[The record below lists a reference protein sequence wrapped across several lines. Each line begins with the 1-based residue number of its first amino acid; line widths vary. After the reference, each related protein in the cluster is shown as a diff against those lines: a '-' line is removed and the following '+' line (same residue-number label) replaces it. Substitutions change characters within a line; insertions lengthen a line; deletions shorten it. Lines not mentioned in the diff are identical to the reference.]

1 MRISKNK
8 EQIIK
13 ILKNSNKSLNV
24 HEIFDI
30 INKMEK
36 INLSTVYRCINS
48 LCNENIISKEIRNDK
63 KSYYTLNLEN
73 HKHHLICDMCKKEIV
88 LDFCPINQISQKIK
102 DKIGF
107 DIKMHSIQI
116 SGICKKCNKNKK

>member
-1 MRISKNK
+1 MRMSKNK
-8 EQIIK
+8 EHIIE
-13 ILKNSNKSLNV
+13 ILKNSNKALNV

-30 INKMEK
+30 ITKKEK

-63 KSYYTLNLEN
+63 KSYYTLNLEK
-73 HKHHLICDMCKKEIV
+73 HKHSLICDMCKEEIV
-88 LDFCPINQISQKIK
+88 LDFCPINQISQNIK

-107 DIKMHSIQI
+107 DIKMHSLQI
-116 SGICKKCNKNKK
+116 TGICKKCSKNKK